1 MNSYSLLQLFISFFY
16 LYMSIFILQRGKD
29 ESKYSFTILCLS
41 LCVFSFGHFN
51 LFTPGISECMAL
63 FWMRISIIGLVFIL
77 PAYLHFIA
85 MAVNYKPV
93 LEHKLHYWVYA
104 VSFAFITPLIL
115 SHKNIHLYSW
125 GYYPEITTVVSLFHL
140 FLFLVLGEG
149 IYILYSERA
158 RIKEMIGQRMAR
170 YVLLGGICSVA
181 LVILNIL
188 PVYKVKVYPA
198 GNIIVFPYI
207 LFLGYLILKYQ
218 LIPITSIKKREVHSL
233 TAGFLMTI
241 LVSGVLCLNYLLT
254 TTEGY
259 SHLFPYSTIILS
271 LVMVIVFK
279 SLHTLINKIIDY
291 LFFRKSYRHTIA
303 LQEFTRG
310 LSSTLTKE
318 VLLDSMLRTLEQ
330 IVDTNVI
337 FIMAMENNRYKIV
350 QAKGVDEAIVYKT
363 VFSSNH
369 PIVSALM
376 ERKGAILLKETGKT
390 TYLTEDMKRYFSK
403 TQTAAFLPVI
413 YRDDL
418 LGIIG
423 IGRKRYGDYHDDDLL
438 RFASFSISAS
448 LGMINTS
455 LYEEQTRHL
464 HEGIKVLV
472 DVLEAKDT
480 YTRGHC
486 ERVAE
491 ISLLIGHELKLSESQ
506 MENLKMAAMLHD
518 IGKIGISKQ
527 ILNKP
532 GFLTQEEFTEIKK
545 HPAIGERIVEGISFP
560 KDVHDGIKLHHE
572 RFDGHGYPDG
582 KGTADCPLL
591 ARIIQVADAYEAMTS
606 NRPYR
611 QAMSQEQAL
620 DELQKGKA
628 KQFDPYIVDIFVK
641 VVGQKC
647 S

>member
-1 MNSYSLLQLFISFFY
+1 KQRLIGCLKASLREL
-16 LYMSIFILQRGKD
+16 G
-29 ESKYSFTILCLS
+29 LS
-41 LCVFSFGHFN
+41 LCVFSFGQFN
-51 LFTPGISECMAL
+51 LFTPGISEYMAL
-63 FWMRISIIGLVFIL
+63 FWMKISIIGLVFIL

-85 MAVNYKPV
+85 MLVNYKPV

-104 VSFAFITPLIL
+104 VSFAFILPLIL
-115 SHKNIHLYSW
+115 SHQNINLYSW

-149 IYILYSERA
+149 IYILFSERT
-158 RIKEMIGQRMAR
+158 RIKEMIGQSLMR
-170 YVLLGGICSVA
+170 YVLLGGICSVV

-198 GNIIVFPYI
+198 GNIIVFPYV

-218 LIPITSIKKREVHSL
+218 LIPITSIKKREAHSL

-241 LVSGVLCLNYLLT
+241 LVSGVLYLNHLLIMSS
-254 TTEGY
+254 GY
-259 SHLFPYSTIILS
+259 SSLFPYSTIILI
-271 LVMVIVFK
+271 LIMVMVFK
-279 SLHTLINKIIDY
+279 PLQSMVNKVTDY
-291 LFFRKSYRHTIA
+291 LFFRKSYMHTLA

-310 LSSTLTKE
+310 LSSALTKD
-318 VLLDSMLRTLEQ
+318 VLCDSMLHTLEQ
-330 IVDTNVI
+330 IADTNVI
-337 FIMAMENNRYKIV
+337 LIMVMENNRYKIV
-350 QAKGVDEAIVYKT
+350 QAKGIDEDVVHKAA
-363 VFSSNH
+363 FSSNH
-369 PIVSALM
+369 PIVSALI
-376 ERKGAILLKETGKT
+376 ERKGIILLKEVGKSAT
-390 TYLTEDMKRYFSK
+390 LTEDMKRYFNFFK
-403 TQTAAFLPVI
+403 TQTAAFLPII
-413 YRDDL
+413 YKDDL

-423 IGRKRYGDYHDDDLL
+423 IGRKRYGDYNDNDLL
-438 RFASFSISAS
+438 RLASFSISAS
-448 LGMINTS
+448 MGMVNAS
-455 LYEEQTRHL
+455 LYEEQARHL
-464 HEGIKVLV
+464 YEGIKVLV
-472 DVLEAKDT
+472 EVLEAKDT

-491 ISLLIGHELKLSESQ
+491 ISLIIGHELKLSESQ
-506 MENLKMAAMLHD
+506 IEDLRMAAMLHD

-532 GFLTQEEFTEIKK
+532 GFLTQEEFMEIKK

-572 RFDGHGYPDG
+572 RFDGNGYPDG

-611 QAMSQEQAL
+611 NAMSQEKAL
-620 DELQKGKA
+620 DELQRGKA
-628 KQFDPYIVDIFVK
+628 KQFDPCIVDAFLK
-641 VVGQKC
+641 VVGQRC

>member
-1 MNSYSLLQLFISFFY
+1 MNSYSLLQLFVSFFY

-41 LCVFSFGHFN
+41 LCVFSFGHFS
-51 LFTPGISECMAL
+51 LFTPGISKDMAL

-85 MAVNYKPV
+85 MLVNYKPA

-104 VSFAFITPLIL
+104 VSFAFILPLIL
-115 SHKNIHLYSW
+115 SHKNVNLYSW
-125 GYYPEITTVVSLFHL
+125 GYYPEITTAVSLFHL

-149 IYILYSERA
+149 IYILYSERT
-158 RIKEMIGQRMAR
+158 RIKDMIGQRMMR
-170 YVLLGGICSVA
+170 YVLLGGICSVV

-218 LIPITSIKKREVHSL
+218 LIPITSIKKREAHSL

-241 LVSGVLCLNYLLT
+241 LVSGVLYLNHLLIVSN
-254 TTEGY
+254 GY
-259 SHLFPYSTIILS
+259 SSLFPYSTIILS
-271 LVMVIVFK
+271 LIMVMVFNP
-279 SLHTLINKIIDY
+279 LHILVNKVTDY
-291 LFFRKSYRHTIA
+291 LFFRKNYMHTIA
-303 LQEFTRG
+303 LQEFTRS
-310 LSSTLTKE
+310 LSSALTKE
-318 VLLDSMLRTLEQ
+318 VLLNSMLHTLEQ
-330 IVDTNVI
+330 IADTKVI
-337 FIMAMENNRYKIV
+337 LIMVRENNRYKIV
-350 QAKGVDEAIVYKT
+350 EAKGIDEDVVHKT
-363 VFSSNH
+363 AFSSNH
-369 PIVSALM
+369 PIVSALI
-376 ERKGAILLKETGKT
+376 ERKGIILLKEAGKSAS
-390 TYLTEDMKRYFSK
+390 LTDDMKRYFSK
-403 TQTAAFLPVI
+403 TQTSAFLPII
-413 YRDDL
+413 YKNDL

-423 IGRKRYGDYHDDDLL
+423 IGRKRYGDYNDDDLL
-438 RFASFSISAS
+438 RLASFSISAS
-448 LGMINTS
+448 LGMVNTS

-472 DVLEAKDT
+472 EVLEAKDT

-491 ISLLIGHELKLSESQ
+491 ISLTIGHELKLSESQ
-506 MENLKMAAMLHD
+506 IEDLRMAAMLHD

-532 GFLTQEEFTEIKK
+532 GFLTQEEFMEIKK

-572 RFDGHGYPDG
+572 RFDGNGYPDG

-611 QAMSQEQAL
+611 NAMSQEKAL
-620 DELQKGKA
+620 DELQRGKA
-628 KQFDPYIVDIFVK
+628 KQFDPYIVDAFVK
-641 VVGQKC
+641 VVG
-647 S
+647 